1 MKRNLLAMLKS
12 LCITVGLNLL
22 LSGVYLLF
30 SHMVHK
36 ESGQALLFL
45 VWVLLQIT

>member
-1 MKRNLLAMLKS
+1 MKRNLFALLKS
-12 LCITVGLNLL
+12 LGITVGLNLL

-45 VWVLLQIT
+45 VTSLLLCV